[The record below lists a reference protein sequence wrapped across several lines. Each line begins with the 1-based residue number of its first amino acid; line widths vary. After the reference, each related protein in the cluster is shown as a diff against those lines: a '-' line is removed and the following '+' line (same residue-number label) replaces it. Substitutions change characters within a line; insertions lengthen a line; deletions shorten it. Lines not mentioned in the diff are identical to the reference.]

1 MSIPPPYLQTLRDNR
16 IDETNYTNKTIL
28 EDYFKNQT
36 PVTIQR
42 KYLERT
48 AGDHNLDMDY
58 ILTGTI
64 TKYLDEYGFLI
75 NGKNV
80 YQFIYPTHYDKV
92 IPVLNGGYKRRVR
105 KSKRANKRT
114 HKKQR
119 TNRRK
124 R

>member
-1 MSIPPPYLQTLRDNR
+1 MDNR
-16 IDETNYTNKTIL
+16 IDEINITNKNIL
-28 EDYFKNQT
+28 ENYIKNNRQ
-36 PVTIQR
+36 VTIQR

-48 AGDHNLDMDY
+48 AGDHNLDMNEM
-58 ILTGTI
+58 LTGTI
-64 TKYLDEYGFLI
+64 VKYMNDYGFLI
-75 NGKNV
+75 NGENF
-80 YQFIYPTHYDKV
+80 YQFIPPINYDKV

-124 R
+124 RKL

>member
-1 MSIPPPYLQTLRDNR
+1 MPPPYLQTLMDNR
-16 IDETNYTNKTIL
+16 IDETLDNYFESIR
-28 EDYFKNQT
+28 

-42 KYLERT
+42 NYLEGT
-48 AGDHNLDMDY
+48 AGDHNLDMDEM
-58 ILTGTI
+58 LTGTI
-64 TKYLDEYGFLI
+64 VKYMNKYGFLI
-75 NGKNV
+75 NGENS
-80 YQFIYPTHYDKV
+80 YQFISPINYDKV

-124 R
+124 RIA